1 MGSRNFLEGE
11 RWRPSQARWSGD
23 VFFSI
28 IMILKSSYPYSKLAD
43 GIFLSPQ
50 EACVFQFQIK
60 STSKTPACLFNC
72 NTSVPVYPGTF
83 ASVSHRL
90 TVLLAFWSK
99 ILVSHQCCD
108 THANKRTSPPPH
120 KYLRRKRLI
129 VQRYRP
135 RATDDHLLSGCQN
148 HPPPTKKKGGWGPHK
163 HTCSDLLG
171 LLCVSCLSPGT
182 FSTAVLM

>member
-1 MGSRNFLEGE
+1 MGSRNFLEVE

-108 THANKRTSPPPH
+108 THAHKRTSHH

-135 RATDDHLLSGCQN
+135 RATDDHLLSGRQN
-148 HPPPTKKKGGWGPHK
+148 HPPPT
-163 HTCSDLLG
+163 
-171 LLCVSCLSPGT
+171 
-182 FSTAVLM
+182 